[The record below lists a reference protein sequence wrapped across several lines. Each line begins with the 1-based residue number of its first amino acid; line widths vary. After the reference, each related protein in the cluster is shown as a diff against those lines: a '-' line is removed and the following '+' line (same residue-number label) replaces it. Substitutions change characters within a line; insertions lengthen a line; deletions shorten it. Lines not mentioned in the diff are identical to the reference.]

1 MSFTPSTTPVST
13 KTEYEQRDSM
23 SRDILIFA
31 KPPVPGQS
39 KSRLI
44 PLLGA
49 QGAADA
55 GAELTTNLLK
65 AIAPLAGSSPG
76 FDLWL
81 WGASAHP
88 VFATWTEQ
96 FNLRLSVQDDGGLGQ
111 RMRHC
116 LTTSFEGG
124 AEQALL
130 IGSDCPVMDI
140 AYLRRASAALE
151 LTDLVLGPAQ
161 DGGYVLIGC
170 KAMHDGLFEHIDWG
184 TDRVLAQTVAK
195 AQALELS
202 VTLLE
207 TLWDVDRPEDW
218 LRYCRQGDG

>member
-1 MSFTPSTTPVST
+1 MS
-13 KTEYEQRDSM
+13 K
-23 SRDILIFA
+23 DILIFA
-31 KPPVPGQS
+31 KPPVAGQS
-39 KSRLI
+39 KTRLI

-49 QGAADA
+49 QGAVEA

-88 VFATWTEQ
+88 VLKTWAEQ
-96 FNLRLSVQDDGGLGQ
+96 FNLRLSVQGEGGLGQ

-116 LTTSFEGG
+116 LTTSLEGG

-130 IGSDCPVMDI
+130 IGSDCPVMNT
-140 AYLRRASAALE
+140 AYLRQASTALE
-151 LTDLVLGPAQ
+151 RTDLVLGPAQ

-218 LRYCRQGDG
+218 LRYRRLGDG

>member
-1 MSFTPSTTPVST
+1 MS
-13 KTEYEQRDSM
+13 K
-23 SRDILIFA
+23 DILVFA
-31 KPPVPGQS
+31 KAPVAGQS
-39 KSRLI
+39 KTRLI

-55 GAELTTNLLK
+55 GAELTTNVLK
-65 AIAPLAGSSPG
+65 AIAPLADASFG
-76 FDLWL
+76 FDVWL
-81 WGASAHP
+81 WGASTHP
-88 VFATWTEQ
+88 VLQAWAEQ
-96 FNLRLSVQDDGGLGQ
+96 FNLRLSVQSDGSLGQ

-116 LTTSFEGG
+116 LTTSLEGG

-130 IGSDCPVMDI
+130 IGSDCPAMNT
-140 AYLRRASAALE
+140 AYLRQASAALDRA
-151 LTDLVLGPAQ
+151 DLVLGPAQ

-170 KAMHDGLFEHIDWG
+170 KAVHGALFEQIEWG

-195 AQALELS
+195 ARALELS

-218 LRYCRQGDG
+218 LRYRGSGDG

>member
-1 MSFTPSTTPVST
+1 MS
-13 KTEYEQRDSM
+13 K
-23 SRDILIFA
+23 DILVFA
-31 KPPVPGQS
+31 KAPVAGQS
-39 KSRLI
+39 KTRLI

-49 QGAADA
+49 QGAAEA
-55 GAELTTNLLK
+55 GAELTTNVLK
-65 AIAPLAGSSPG
+65 AIAPLADASSG
-76 FDLWL
+76 FDVWL

-88 VFATWTEQ
+88 VLQTWAEQ
-96 FNLRLSVQDDGGLGQ
+96 FNLRLSVQSDGSLGQ

-116 LTTSFEGG
+116 LTTSLEGG

-130 IGSDCPVMDI
+130 IGSDCPAMNT
-140 AYLRRASAALE
+140 AYLRQASAALDRA
-151 LTDLVLGPAQ
+151 DLVLGPAQ

-170 KAMHDGLFEHIDWG
+170 KAVYGALFEQIEWG

-195 AQALELS
+195 ARALELS

-218 LRYCRQGDG
+218 LRYRRSGDG